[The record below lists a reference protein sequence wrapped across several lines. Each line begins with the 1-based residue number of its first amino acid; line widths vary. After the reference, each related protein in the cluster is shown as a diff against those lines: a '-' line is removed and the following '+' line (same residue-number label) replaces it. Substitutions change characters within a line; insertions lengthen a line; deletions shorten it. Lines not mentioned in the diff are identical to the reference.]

1 MAYNDFTLNM
11 IFERFGIQNKRTRIL
26 EDFSPLKASEYL
38 KKELKEVE
46 ELPIRSEKAKSEWI
60 VVPILLFC
68 AMHDPSD
75 GHIILIKSFCFSLRL
90 SIFFLTCL
98 ECGN

>member
-1 MAYNDFTLNM
+1 MNLEI
-11 IFERFGIQNKRTRIL
+11 IFQIKE
-26 EDFSPLKASEYL
+26 SL
-38 KKELKEVE
+38 KKLNRLISNLRDDQIEITTDLT
-46 ELPIRSEKAKSEWI
+46 LLIHDFR
-60 VVPILLFC
+60 LLFC